1 MGFDINGIRL
11 LINAKQLNINF
22 EKVITIGRQGMDVS
36 ENSFYQLLAKSN
48 LEKIKFD
55 KYFEPF
61 LQLLGAKITH
71 SLDASGYE
79 GATIIHDMNLPLSA
93 QYKGKY
99 TLVVDGGSLEHIF
112 NFPVAIKNC
121 MDLIEEK
128 GYYIG
133 ITPTNNFFGH
143 GFYQFSPEL
152 YYRVFSESNGF
163 KMIKMYFYIDQKNGK
178 TPVFEILDPNS
189 VSQRITLQNSQPS
202 YLFVIAQK
210 VEDREIFKEIPQQ
223 SDYQN
228 IVWKGLAKAP
238 NVPKFKSINYLKRLI
253 PASFKHKI
261 YQFKSSIQRR
271 YNLVFQPTGI
281 SSREFIKETNEEIAD
296 IG

>member
-79 GATIIHDMNLPLSA
+79 GATIIHDMNLPLPA

-228 IVWKGLAKAP
+228 IVWKGLAKAA

-253 PASFKHKI
+253 PTSFKHKI

-281 SSREFIKETNEEIAD
+281 SSREFIKETNEEI
-296 IG
+296 

>member
-36 ENSFYQLLAKSN
+36 EESFHELLTKSN
-48 LEKIKFD
+48 LKKIKFD

-61 LQLLGAKITH
+61 LELLGAKTTH
-71 SLDASGYE
+71 SLDASQYE
-79 GATIIHDMNLPLSA
+79 GATLIHDMNLPLPVMH
-93 QYKGKY
+93 KGKY
-99 TLVVDGGSLEHIF
+99 TLVIDGGSLEHIF

-121 MDLIEEK
+121 MDLIEKK

-133 ITPTNNFFGH
+133 ITPTNNFLGH
-143 GFYQFSPEL
+143 GFYQFSPEV

-163 KMIKMYFYIDQKNGK
+163 KVIKMYFYIDQKDGK

-189 VSQRITLQNSQPS
+189 VRQRITMQNSYPS

-210 VEDREIFKEIPQQ
+210 VEEKEIFKETPQQ
-223 SDYQN
+223 SDYEN
-228 IVWKGLAKAP
+228 IVWKGLSHGNTAP
-238 NVPKFKSINYLKRLI
+238 KVKSINSIKRLI
-253 PASFKHKI
+253 PAAFKRKI
-261 YQFKSSIQRR
+261 YQFKSRIQRR
-271 YNLVFQPTGI
+271 YKLVFQPTGI
-281 SSREFIKETNEEIAD
+281 SSPEFIKETEEKIANTR
-296 IG
+296 